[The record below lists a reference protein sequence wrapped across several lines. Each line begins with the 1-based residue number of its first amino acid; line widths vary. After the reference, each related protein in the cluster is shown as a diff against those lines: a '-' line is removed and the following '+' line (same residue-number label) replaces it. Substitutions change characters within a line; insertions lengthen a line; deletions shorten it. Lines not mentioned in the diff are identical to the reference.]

1 MDPEDISGSRDH
13 PLALAL
19 LQREHDEIERAF
31 ERVENASGPQREHAR
46 ALLLEAIDRHLA
58 LEEAVFYPALERTEG
73 LAPMRRRSEQEHDE
87 LRAALAPLREDGKAE
102 ADALHSA
109 RLVFHRH
116 RRGEE
121 EEVFP
126 LVQRKLGELLPELA
140 LELEQ
145 QREAEKGAYGVG

>member
-1 MDPEDISGSRDH
+1 MDTEDSSTGRDH

-19 LQREHDEIERAF
+19 LLREHDEIERAF
-31 ERVENASGPQREHAR
+31 DDVENAVGPQREHAR

-58 LEEAVFYPALERTEG
+58 LEETVFYPALERTED

-87 LRAALAPLREDGKAE
+87 LRAALAPLRNDGEAQ
-102 ADALHSA
+102 ADALRSA

-121 EEVFP
+121 EAVFP

-145 QREAEKGAYGVG
+145 QREAGKGAYGVG